1 MRDDEAPGPMTP
13 PSAPKA
19 PGRLGRAGTSSLGVG
34 APEPRRARAGRTAD
48 ENQLEIELE
57 NFPNEVR
64 PMQAASAQ
72 APFSSA
78 EYLFEVKWDGL
89 RCVLFRD
96 ADGTVRLQDRGL
108 SDITADVPEVVA
120 AAKRVPPGSV
130 IDGELVATDVEG
142 RPDYHRLRQRL
153 AGGAAFRNEIPTA
166 YLAFD
171 ALYLEGRPLVRQPV
185 LRRRARLAKSVE
197 AGGHIFVPDHIEEDG
212 VELFEA
218 CLERGLE
225 GVVAK
230 HKLSPYVPGQRSPFW
245 LKVKA
250 VKSDDFVVI
259 GWTGDTPFNALVV
272 GYHEDGRLLP
282 CGTVGGGYDDDA
294 MRNLCERLVELSTAE
309 SPLDPAPIML
319 RPVHWVKPE
328 LVVSIRYSEWSP
340 DGTLRFPIFN
350 GLRPE
355 VHPAEAVRHRPRVVI
370 AGHVLPGSAAYD
382 LTRFPF

>member
-1 MRDDEAPGPMTP
+1 VQD
-13 PSAPKA
+13 
-19 PGRLGRAGTSSLGVG
+19 SS
-34 APEPRRARAGRTAD
+34 D
-48 ENQLEIELE
+48 QLQIELE
-57 NFPNEVR
+57 SFPDEVR
-64 PMQAASAQ
+64 PMQAASAE

-89 RCVLFRD
+89 RCILFRD
-96 ADGTVRLQDRGL
+96 PTGHVRLQDRGL
-108 SDITADVPEVVA
+108 NDLTADLPEVTA

-130 IDGELVATDVEG
+130 IDGELVATDGDG
-142 RPDYHRLRQRL
+142 RPDYPRLRQRL
-153 AGGAAFRNEIPTA
+153 TGGARMRDSIPTA

-171 ALYLEGRPLVRQPV
+171 ALYLEGRPLLRQPV
-185 LRRRARLAKSVE
+185 LRRRARLAKAVE
-197 AGGHIFVPDHIEEDG
+197 AGGHLFVPDHIEEDG

-230 HKLSPYVPGQRSPFW
+230 HRQSPYVTGQRSPFW

-259 GWTGDTPFNALVV
+259 GWTGETPFDALVV

-282 CGTVGGGYDDDA
+282 CGTVGGGYDEDA
-294 MRNLCERLVELSTAE
+294 MRVIRERLDRIATET
-309 SPLDPAPIML
+309 SPLDPAPIMM

-355 VHPAEAVRHRPRVVI
+355 VHPAEAIRHRPRVVI
-370 AGHVLPGSAAYD
+370 SGHVRPGSPAYD

>member
-1 MRDDEAPGPMTP
+1 VD
-13 PSAPKA
+13 S
-19 PGRLGRAGTSSLGVG
+19 
-34 APEPRRARAGRTAD
+34 
-48 ENQLEIELE
+48 NQLQIELE
-57 NFPNEVR
+57 SFPRELR
-64 PMQAASAQ
+64 PMQAASAE
-72 APFSSA
+72 APFSSP

-89 RCVLFRD
+89 RCMLFRD
-96 ADGTVRLQDRGL
+96 PDGEVHLQDRGFNDL
-108 SDITADVPEVVA
+108 TADLPEVTA
-120 AAKRVPPGSV
+120 AAARVPRGTV
-130 IDGELVATDVEG
+130 IDGEVVATDPDG
-142 RPDYHRLRQRL
+142 RPDYTRLRERL
-153 AGGAAFRNEIPTA
+153 TSGAAGKNEIPVA

-171 ALYLEGRPLVRQPV
+171 ALYLDEKPLLRQP
-185 LRRRARLAKSVE
+185 LARRRARLRKAVE

-212 VELFEA
+212 VELYEA

-230 HKLSPYVPGQRSPFW
+230 HSQSPYVPGQRSPFW

-259 GWTGDTPFNALVV
+259 GWTGTAPFEALLV

-282 CGTVGGGYDDDA
+282 CGTVGGGYEKTTMETIRTKLA
-294 MRNLCERLVELSTAE
+294 ELATDS
-309 SPLDPAPIML
+309 SPLEPEPIMTS
-319 RPVHWVKPE
+319 PVRWVRPE
-328 LVVSIRYSEWSP
+328 LVVSVRYSEWSP

-370 AGHVLPGSAAYD
+370 MGHVRPGSPAYS

>member
-1 MRDDEAPGPMTP
+1 VTDSD
-13 PSAPKA
+13 
-19 PGRLGRAGTSSLGVG
+19 
-34 APEPRRARAGRTAD
+34 
-48 ENQLEIELE
+48 QLQIELE
-57 NFPNEVR
+57 SFPDEVR
-64 PMQAASAQ
+64 PMQAASAE

-89 RCVLFRD
+89 RCMLLRD
-96 ADGTVRLQDRGL
+96 QGGQVRLKDRGL
-108 SDITADVPEVVA
+108 NDITADVPEVVA

-142 RPDYHRLRQRL
+142 RPDYPRLRRRL
-153 AGGAAFRNEIPTA
+153 AGGERMRDEIPTA

-171 ALYLEGRPLVRQPV
+171 ALYLEGRPLLRQPV
-185 LRRRARLAKSVE
+185 LRRRARLSKSVV

-230 HKLSPYVPGQRSPFW
+230 HRLSPYVPGQRSPFW

-259 GWTGDTPFNALVV
+259 GWTGERPFDALVV

-282 CGTVGGGYDDDA
+282 CGTVGGGYDDEA
-294 MRNLCERLVELSTAE
+294 MRRLRDLLVELATE
-309 SPLDPAPIML
+309 VSPLDPPPVMM
-319 RPVHWVKPE
+319 RPVHWVRPE
-328 LVVSIRYSEWSP
+328 RVVSIRYSEWSP

-370 AGHVLPGSAAYD
+370 TGHVRPGSAAYD

>member
-1 MRDDEAPGPMTP
+1 VQHDSD
-13 PSAPKA
+13 
-19 PGRLGRAGTSSLGVG
+19 
-34 APEPRRARAGRTAD
+34 
-48 ENQLEIELE
+48 QLQIELE
-57 NFPNEVR
+57 SFPAEVR
-64 PMQAASAQ
+64 PMQAASAE
-72 APFSSA
+72 APFSSP

-89 RCVLFRD
+89 RCMLLRD
-96 ADGTVRLQDRGL
+96 QSGEIRLKDRGL
-108 SDITADVPEVVA
+108 NDITADIPEVVA

-142 RPDYHRLRQRL
+142 RPNYPRLRQRL
-153 AGGAAFRNEIPTA
+153 VGGARMLDEIPTA

-171 ALYLEGRPLVRQPV
+171 ALYVEGKPLLRQPV
-185 LRRRARLAKSVE
+185 LRRRARLAKAVE

-230 HKLSPYVPGQRSPFW
+230 HRQSPYVPGQRSPFW

-259 GWTGDTPFNALVV
+259 GWTGEKPFDALVV
-272 GYHEDGRLLP
+272 GFYEDGRLLP

-294 MRNLCERLVELSTAE
+294 MRLLRERLVELASAE
-309 SPLDPAPIML
+309 SPLEPPPIMV
-319 RPVHWVKPE
+319 RPVRWVRPE

-370 AGHVLPGSAAYD
+370 TGHVQPGSAVYG

>member
-1 MRDDEAPGPMTP
+1 MQPDSD
-13 PSAPKA
+13 
-19 PGRLGRAGTSSLGVG
+19 
-34 APEPRRARAGRTAD
+34 
-48 ENQLEIELE
+48 QLQIELE
-57 NFPNEVR
+57 SFPEELR
-64 PMQAASAQ
+64 PMQAAAAE

-89 RCVLFRD
+89 RCILFRD
-96 ADGTVRLQDRGL
+96 SNGDVRLKDRGL
-108 SDITADVPEVVA
+108 NDLTVELPEVAA

-130 IDGELVATDVEG
+130 IDGEVVATDRDG

-153 AGGAAFRNEIPTA
+153 AGGAALREQIPVA

-171 ALYLEGRPLVRQPV
+171 ALYLEEKPLLKQPV
-185 LRRRARLAKSVE
+185 TRRRARLQKSVE

-230 HKLSPYVPGQRSPFW
+230 HKQSPYVPGQRSPFW

-250 VKSDDFVVI
+250 VKSDDFVVV
-259 GWTGDTPFNALVV
+259 GWMGERPYDALVV
-272 GYHEDGRLLP
+272 GFYEDGRLLP
-282 CGTVGGGYDDDA
+282 CGTVGGGWDDEA
-294 MRNLCERLVELSTAE
+294 ARFVRTRLAELASEA
-309 SPLDPAPIML
+309 SPLDPPPIMVK
-319 RPVHWVKPE
+319 PVHWCRPE
-328 LVVSIRYSEWSP
+328 LVVSVRYSEWSP

-350 GLRPE
+350 SLRPE
-355 VHPAEAVRHRPRVVI
+355 VHPAEAVRHRPRVVTS
-370 AGHVLPGSAAYD
+370 GHVKPGTLAYD

>member
-1 MRDDEAPGPMTP
+1 MQDPG
-13 PSAPKA
+13 
-19 PGRLGRAGTSSLGVG
+19 
-34 APEPRRARAGRTAD
+34 
-48 ENQLEIELE
+48 QLQIELE
-57 NFPNEVR
+57 SFASEVR
-64 PMQAASAQ
+64 PMQAASAE
-72 APFSSA
+72 APFSSP

-89 RCVLFRD
+89 RCILFREP
-96 ADGTVRLQDRGL
+96 DGRVRLQDRGL
-108 SDITADVPEVVA
+108 SDLTADVPEVVA

-130 IDGELVATDVEG
+130 IDGELVATDREG
-142 RPDYHRLRQRL
+142 RPDYPRLRQRL
-153 AGGAAFRNEIPTA
+153 AGGARMRDAIPTA

-171 ALYLEGRPLVRQPV
+171 ALYLEGRPQLRQPLV
-185 LRRRARLAKSVE
+185 RRRARLAKSVE
-197 AGGHIFVPDHIEEDG
+197 PGGHIFVPAHIDEDG

-225 GVVAK
+225 GVLAK
-230 HKLSPYVPGQRSPFW
+230 HKQSPYVPGQRSPFW

-259 GWTGDTPFNALVV
+259 GWTGGQPFDALVV
-272 GYHEDGRLLP
+272 GFYEDGRLLP
-282 CGTVGGGYDDDA
+282 CGTVGGGYDEDA
-294 MRNLCERLVELSTAE
+294 MHVLRERLTELSVEE
-309 SPLDPAPIML
+309 SPLDPPPIMV
-319 RPVHWVKPE
+319 RPVHWVRPE

-370 AGHVLPGSAAYD
+370 TGHVRPGSPAYD

>member
-1 MRDDEAPGPMTP
+1 MQGP
-13 PSAPKA
+13 
-19 PGRLGRAGTSSLGVG
+19 
-34 APEPRRARAGRTAD
+34 AD
-48 ENQLEIELE
+48 QLQIELE
-57 NFPNEVR
+57 SFPDEVR
-64 PMQAASAQ
+64 PMQAASAE

-89 RCVLFRD
+89 RCIVFRD
-96 ADGTVRLQDRGL
+96 PGGAVHLKDRGL
-108 SDITADVPEVVA
+108 NDITAALPEVA
-120 AAKRVPPGSV
+120 AAARRVPPGSV
-130 IDGELVATDVEG
+130 IDGELVATDTEG

-153 AGGAAFRNEIPTA
+153 AGGAAMLEEIPTA

-171 ALYLEGRPLVRQPV
+171 ALYIEGRPLLRQPV
-185 LRRRARLAKSVE
+185 LRRRARLAKTVE
-197 AGGHIFVPDHIEEDG
+197 AGGHIFVPDHIDEDG
-212 VELFEA
+212 VELYEA

-230 HKLSPYVPGQRSPFW
+230 HVQSPYVPGQRSPFW

-259 GWTGDTPFNALVV
+259 GWIGERPFDALVV

-282 CGTVGGGYDDDA
+282 CGTVGGGYDDEALHFLREALPTLTSD
-294 MRNLCERLVELSTAE
+294 E
-309 SPLDPAPIML
+309 SPLEPPPVMM
-319 RPVHWVKPE
+319 RPVHWVRPE
-328 LVVSIRYSEWSP
+328 LVVSMRYSEWSP

-355 VHPAEAVRHRPRVVI
+355 VDPVEAVRHRPRVVI
-370 AGHVLPGSAAYD
+370 TGHVRPGSPAYD